1 MYLENPTIGKVHEG
15 LLHKNFSARELT
27 EEYLERIKKQN
38 PALNAFLS
46 ITEKE
51 ALDSAKETD
60 YQIAQGLPVNPL
72 TGVPA
77 AVKDVI
83 ITKGIRTTAGS
94 KMLETY
100 TPPYDATVIEKLKGE
115 GYVLLGKTNCDE
127 FAMGSSNE
135 NSAYGPVKNP
145 WDLTRV
151 PGGTS
156 GGSAAAVAAGLVP
169 YALGTDTGGSVRQPA
184 AMCGIVGIK
193 PTYGRIS
200 RYGVIATA
208 SSLDQVGVLART
220 VEDAEIVFHTLKGFD
235 PKDATSVSA
244 PNSHP
249 EPDSESKNNLKGVKI
264 GIPVEYVGTHWDK
277 EGMEDGV
284 KAKVKQAVSNMEKL
298 GAEIISV
305 SLPHAPYALA
315 AYYIINPSE
324 ISSNLARYDGIRFGG
339 VDNMEEARLIER
351 YMRVRA
357 QGFGAESKRRV
368 MVGTHALSSGYY
380 DAYYRKAQQM
390 RTYLRRDFEQVFQQV
405 DLIACPTSP
414 TVAFRLGAKSDD
426 PLAMYLGDIFTI
438 TVNLVSLPGLSLP
451 CGFASAP
458 DDNTGSPPKKG
469 ETPRGGVALPVGLQ
483 LIGKHFDEPLLFR
496 VGKAYQ
502 HATDHHLKT
511 PPL

>member
-51 ALDSAKETD
+51 ALYSAKETD

-200 RYGVIATA
+200 RYGLIAFG
-208 SSLDQVGVLART
+208 SSLDQIGPITKDVT
-220 VEDAEIVFHTLKGFD
+220 DAAFLLGAIAGHDPLDSTSADVPVPDYTQSLVNDVKG
-235 PKDATSVSA
+235 
-244 PNSHP
+244 
-249 EPDSESKNNLKGVKI
+249 LKI
-264 GIPVEYVGTHWDK
+264 GIPKEYFV
-277 EGMEDGV
+277 EGMDPEV
-284 KAKVKQAVSNMEKL
+284 KRALDKAIDVLTAL
-298 GAEIISV
+298 GITCIPI
-305 SLPHAPYALA
+305 SLPHTRYAVA
-315 AYYIINPSE
+315 TYYIVATAE
-324 ISSNLARYDGIRFGG
+324 ASSNLARYD
-339 VDNMEEARLIER
+339 
-351 YMRVRA
+351 
-357 QGFGAESKRRV
+357 
-368 MVGTHALSSGYY
+368 
-380 DAYYRKAQQM
+380 
-390 RTYLRRDFEQVFQQV
+390 
-405 DLIACPTSP
+405 
-414 TVAFRLGAKSDD
+414 
-426 PLAMYLGDIFTI
+426 
-438 TVNLVSLPGLSLP
+438 
-451 CGFASAP
+451 
-458 DDNTGSPPKKG
+458 
-469 ETPRGGVALPVGLQ
+469 
-483 LIGKHFDEPLLFR
+483 
-496 VGKAYQ
+496 
-502 HATDHHLKT
+502 
-511 PPL
+511 